1 MLFYRTVRE
10 LEELLAGTTAADH
23 PLDRAALQLAS
34 IESGGDGVATD
45 ETLAILD
52 GYADDLRE
60 RLDGRTDSPAAFV
73 HCANDLLFRD
83 LGYRGNDLD
92 YYNARNSCLDHV
104 VASRR
109 GIPITLAVM
118 YLEVARRLGQ
128 PVVGIGL
135 PGHFMVQ
142 FDDGQFSTYIDV
154 FDGGRLMNRRECIDL
169 VRERVGVE
177 LAPDSPAFRPAGKRE
192 ILMRMLANLRA
203 IYVNA
208 REWTKAHEVL
218 RLLLIARPESAEEY
232 RQRGLIGVQ
241 LSRLRAA
248 AADLEKYLVYAPAA
262 PDRDEVRRQIQA
274 IRQRLA
280 SMN

>member
-1 MLFYRTVRE
+1 
-10 LEELLAGTTAADH
+10 
-23 PLDRAALQLAS
+23 
-34 IESGGDGVATD
+34 
-45 ETLAILD
+45 
-52 GYADDLRE
+52 
-60 RLDGRTDSPAAFV
+60 
-73 HCANDLLFRD
+73 
-83 LGYRGNDLD
+83 
-92 YYNARNSCLDHV
+92 
-104 VASRR
+104 
-109 GIPITLAVM
+109 
-118 YLEVARRLGQ
+118 
-128 PVVGIGL
+128 
-135 PGHFMVQ
+135 
-142 FDDGQFSTYIDV
+142 
-154 FDGGRLMNRRECIDL
+154 MNRRECIDL